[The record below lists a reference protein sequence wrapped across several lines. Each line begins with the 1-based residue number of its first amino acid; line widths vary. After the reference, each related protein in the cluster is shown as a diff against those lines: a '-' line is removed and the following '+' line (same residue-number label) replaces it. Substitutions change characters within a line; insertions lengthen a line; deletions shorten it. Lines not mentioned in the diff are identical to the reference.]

1 MLASAGVRRLIEDDH
16 ELYSLV
22 EREYVRQ
29 QYTLS
34 LLASCST
41 VDPSVLACEAL
52 PLVNV
57 TAEGYPGDRFHAG
70 CQVIDG
76 VEQLAIDRAKTA
88 FRASYANVQP
98 HSASAANEI
107 VYFSLLNRGDTLLGM
122 RLDQGGHLTHGA
134 KASISGRMF
143 HAIGY
148 GLDAAGGIDYQEV
161 ERLALQHRP
170 KLIVCGATAYARTVE
185 FARFRRIAD
194 AAGAILV
201 ADISHIAGLVA
212 AGLHPSPIDQA
223 HITTTCTHKQLFGP
237 RGGLIMMGR
246 DAHTVGP
253 DGKRTLAEVIQ
264 SGVFPLMQGAPM
276 LHTIAAKARAL
287 ARVTSPEFAELAA
300 RIQGNAAALAE
311 ALVRRGYRIVTG
323 GTDNHI
329 VLVDVGER
337 GISGLVAEQALER
350 CDIVV
355 NRNKLPGDTRP
366 ARVTSGIRL
375 GTNNVAF
382 RLMRAADM
390 DSCAAVIDSALRG
403 VTVLSDRE
411 FVLDAD
417 VMQATRTAVRQLCE
431 RFPIPSYS
439 EAGSEQ
445 PTGRYSSGDVPASLG
460 QIWR

>member
-1 MLASAGVRRLIEDDH
+1 VNRSAIATLASTGVRRLSEQDP
-16 ELYSLV
+16 ELYNLA
-22 EREYVRQ
+22 EREYARQ
-29 QYTLS
+29 QLTLS

-57 TAEGYPGDRFHAG
+57 TAEGYPGERFHAG

-76 VEQLAIDRAKTA
+76 VEQLAIDRAKIA
-88 FRASYANVQP
+88 FRARYANVQP

-107 VYFSLLNRGDTLLGM
+107 VYFSLINHGDKLLGM

-134 KASISGRMF
+134 KASVSGRAF

-148 GLDAAGGIDYQEV
+148 GLDAAGGIDYHEV
-161 ERLALQHRP
+161 ERLAVQHRP
-170 KLIVCGATAYARTVE
+170 KLIVCGATAYARTVD
-185 FARFRRIAD
+185 FARFRQIAD
-194 AAGAILV
+194 AVGALLV

-237 RGGLIMMGR
+237 RGGLILMGR
-246 DAHTVGP
+246 DAHTVRP
-253 DGKRTLAEVIQ
+253 DGERTLAEVIQ

-276 LHTIAAKARAL
+276 LHIIAAKARAL
-287 ARVTSPEFAELAA
+287 ARVASPEFATLAA
-300 RIQGNAAALAE
+300 RIQGNAAALAA
-311 ALVRRGYRIVTG
+311 ALARRGYRIVSG

-329 VLVDVGER
+329 VLFDVGAR
-337 GISGLVAEQALER
+337 GMSGLVAERALEQ

-382 RLMRAADM
+382 RLMEPADM
-390 DSCAAVIDSALRG
+390 DRCAAVIDSALG
-403 VTVLSDRE
+403 AVTAVNDRE
-411 FVLDAD
+411 FRLDGELA
-417 VMQATRTAVRQLCE
+417 QATRTAVRQLCE
-431 RFPIPSYS
+431 RFPIPSYT
-439 EAGSEQ
+439 EDGTAALCTTWG
-445 PTGRYSSGDVPASLG
+445 G
-460 QIWR
+460 

>member
-1 MLASAGVRRLIEDDH
+1 VKQSAIAMLASTGVRRLSEEDH
-16 ELYSLV
+16 ELFSLA

-29 QYTLS
+29 QSTLS

-57 TAEGYPGDRFHAG
+57 TAEGYPGERFHAG

-76 VEQLAIDRAKTA
+76 VEQLAIDRARTA

-107 VYFSLLNRGDTLLGM
+107 VYFSLLNPGDKLLGM

-134 KASISGRMF
+134 KASVSGRVF

-161 ERLALQHRP
+161 ERLAFQHRP
-170 KLIVCGATAYARTVE
+170 KLIVCGATAYARTVD
-185 FARFRRIAD
+185 FARFRQIAD
-194 AAGAILV
+194 AAGALLL

-237 RGGLIMMGR
+237 RGGLILMGR
-246 DAHTVGP
+246 DAHTIGP
-253 DGKRTLAEVIQ
+253 DGERTLAQVIQ

-276 LHTIAAKARAL
+276 LHIIAAKARAL
-287 ARVTSPEFAELAA
+287 ARVASPEFAVLAA
-300 RIQGNAAALAE
+300 RIQGNAAELAAALA
-311 ALVRRGYRIVTG
+311 RRGYRIVTG

-337 GISGLVAEQALER
+337 GMSGLVAERALEH

-355 NRNKLPGDTRP
+355 NRNKVPGDARP

-382 RLMRAADM
+382 RLMEAADM
-390 DSCAAVIDSALRG
+390 DSCAAVIDSALRA
-403 VTVLSDRE
+403 VTAVSDRE
-411 FVLDAD
+411 FRLDGELA
-417 VMQATRTAVRQLCE
+417 QATRTAVRQLCE
-431 RFPIPSYS
+431 RFPIPSYTECETAALCS
-439 EAGSEQ
+439 TWG
-445 PTGRYSSGDVPASLG
+445 G
-460 QIWR
+460 